1 MKNKQNKFIKK
12 GDQMFDIS
20 KLDDDQDELATPAE
34 EGEHSVSGSAPSTTS
49 DDDVSDMVEDVIG
62 NKPKPGKPFS
72 IAEEVEKDERAM
84 HDIPP
89 DEADVDED

>member
-1 MKNKQNKFIKK
+1 MKNKQNKYIQK
-12 GDQMFDIS
+12 GDQMSDFDES
-20 KLDDDQDELATPAE
+20 DDDQDELETPAE

-49 DDDVSDMVEDVIG
+49 DDDVSEMVEDVIG

-72 IAEEVEKDERAM
+72 IAEEVEKDEKAM

-89 DEADVDED
+89 DEADVDRD